1 MTNIFE
7 FCSSTWGLIISLL
20 VIFTTSLLFFIL
32 TLCKIRVVKTAKAF
46 TFSVV
51 LGLSVIL
58 LASDLAIG
66 KIPYNCLFTFGVGI
80 ILYSPLNL
88 LKERTKEPKELINQ
102 IDREIFGDEKTVFK
116 NANQV
121 KPRNIEKSLVVK
133 KVEQPPKDKTPE
145 LDYSHV
151 KNILERLNYYSLN
164 GSDKKTVNELEN
176 SLALAEKGDSST
188 ENKTRI
194 NDGLGALLKIM
205 SKYGV

>member
-7 FCSSTWGLIISLL
+7 FCSSTWGLIVSLL
-20 VIFTTSLLFFIL
+20 GIFTTSILFFIL
-32 TLCKIRVVKTAKAF
+32 TLCKIRVVKSAKAF
-46 TFSVV
+46 TFCVI
-51 LGLSVIL
+51 LGLSSIL
-58 LASDLAIG
+58 LASDLALG
-66 KIPYNCLFTFGVGI
+66 KIPHNCLFIFGVGV

-88 LKERTKEPKELINQ
+88 LKEKTKEPKELIKQ
-102 IDREIFGDEKTVFK
+102 IDREILGEEKAVFQ
-116 NANQV
+116 NTNQV
-121 KPRNIEKSLVVK
+121 KPRNIEKSLVVN
-133 KVEQPPKDKTPE
+133 KVEQPKDKSPE

-151 KNILERLNYYSLN
+151 KNILERLDYYSLN